1 MSMKNFDL
9 NARLLMFATC
19 TSIEY
24 DLRKLLSESSEKLV
38 ITKSFQEKA
47 IYRNNK
53 IKNVED
59 DLDLILLELDLG
71 DLIAII
77 KTNSELLDIDDEN
90 NKSIQSILSENVVQ
104 IRNRIMHTR
113 PLEFSDKAFMQEI
126 LETLDKNI
134 TCIKWNKLIQTR
146 EELINNPQK
155 LLSSIRFIPEQESS
169 KIIHNSL
176 PEPEFDDTGYVGRKL
191 EVKELK
197 NLIESDNN
205 QIITVVGNGGI
216 GKTALVVKCLYDLLD
231 SQKANQ
237 KFDAIIWT
245 TLKTKSL
252 SNAGFKKIG
261 DAITSVSGFLENV
274 QSKIISENSN
284 PRDSIISFMKE
295 LPTLLVIDNL
305 ETIASSDIIEFLKSI
320 PSNSK
325 VLITSRV
332 GLGELE
338 NRYELRQMNLQ
349 DAKKYFISLSKSYQ
363 LEVHKTPS
371 QDIELLIKNLYST
384 PLMIKWYL
392 TSLKFGTDSNS
403 IIGNKKEA
411 IEFSMSNIIE
421 KLDDNE
427 IKILWLLVNEG
438 RSLTYGELSYFLN
451 SDNNDSFNSSINRL
465 RATSMLIL
473 DSSGYRYAINDM
485 AKDYLVQFRPSSR
498 EFMKE
503 IQEQRNELNKLLET
517 INIKNKL
524 DPFDLFSIR
533 NNLDN
538 ENNKIAS
545 VYLSKALDFC
555 NKKKYEEANCFLKK
569 ASSVAPD
576 YFEVYKIDAFI
587 SAEAVNYP
595 RAQEYYR
602 IALENT
608 DDPVSIA
615 TIHYNLSVFYS
626 IKLQDY
632 PNAKQNIKEANK
644 LVPNNDRIT
653 LEMVRAF
660 TNMGEFH
667 EAEEKLKSINLSE
680 DTTVSFLNQYITK
693 ALDLY
698 FKWIQNIDPR
708 EYNKRYF
715 LITDSLNYVDNLN
728 RLERKTSIRLIRML
742 NELLKHKNYLPAKEQ
757 FNKYYLKYQSD
768 ISKIKEMFSKLN
780 ESTLSSF
787 GSLPNEN
794 IFNKGKITFI
804 DYHRHFGF
812 INNGRIKYYFNL
824 RDVSYPEPEKGDA
837 VSFDTK
843 ESQRGPIAY
852 NINIT

>member
-1 MSMKNFDL
+1 MKNFDL
-9 NARLLMFATC
+9 NARLVMFATC

-24 DLRKLLSESSEKLV
+24 DLRQFLLEAPVELV
-38 ITKSFQEKA
+38 ISDGMMEKA
-47 IYRNNK
+47 SKRIGK
-53 IKNVED
+53 TEED
-59 DLDLILLELDLG
+59 NIEAILLELDLG
-71 DLIAII
+71 DLIAMI
-77 KTNSELLDIDDEN
+77 KTNSKLLEVDEA
-90 NKSIQSILSENVVQ
+90 NKKAIQSILSDHIVQ

-113 PLEFSDKAFMQEI
+113 PLEFSDKAVMQEV
-126 LETLDKNI
+126 LGTLDKNI
-134 TCIKWNKLIQTR
+134 TCIRWNKLSKTR
-146 EELINNPQK
+146 YELINNPQK
-155 LLSSIRFIPEQESS
+155 LLSSITFVPEQESS

-176 PEPEFDDTGYVGRKL
+176 PEPEFDDTGYVGRKV

-197 NLIESDNN
+197 ALIESDNN

-252 SNAGFKKIG
+252 STAGFKKIG
-261 DAITSVSGFLENV
+261 DAITSVSGLLENV
-274 QSKIISENSN
+274 QSQIISEGED
-284 PRDSIISFMKE
+284 PRDEIINFMKE

-305 ETIASSDIIEFLKSI
+305 ETIASGDIIEFLKAV

-338 NRYELRQMNLQ
+338 NRYELRKMNLQ

-363 LEVHKTPS
+363 LEVHKAPAE
-371 QDIELLIKNLYST
+371 DVELLINSLYST

-427 IKILWLLVNEG
+427 IKVLWLLVNEG

-451 SDNNDSFNSSINRL
+451 SDNNDLFNHSINRL

-473 DSSGYRYAINDM
+473 DSSGYKYAINDM
-485 AKDYLVQFRPSSR
+485 AKDYLVQFRPSTLK
-498 EFMKE
+498 FMKE

-524 DPFDLFSIR
+524 DAFDLFSIR

-545 VYLSKALDFC
+545 VYLSKALEYC
-555 NKKKYEEANCFLKK
+555 NKRKYKEANIFLKK
-569 ASSVAPD
+569 AASVAPD

-608 DDPVSIA
+608 KDIISIA

-626 IKLQDY
+626 TKLQDY
-632 PNAKQNIKEANK
+632 PNAKLNIEKADK
-644 LVPNNDRIT
+644 LVPNNNRVT
-653 LEMVRAF
+653 LEMVRAY

-667 EAEEKLKSINLSE
+667 EAEDKLKGIIIDEDSTIN
-680 DTTVSFLNQYITK
+680 FLNQYVTK
-693 ALDLY
+693 ALELY
-698 FKWIQNIDPR
+698 FKWVQNIDPR
-708 EYNKRYF
+708 EHNKLYSL
-715 LITDSLNYVDNLN
+715 LISGLSYVD
-728 RLERKTSIRLIRML
+728 RLKRLDRKTSVMLIRIL
-742 NELLKHKNYLPAKEQ
+742 NELLKHRNYTPAREH
-757 FNKYYLKYQSD
+757 FDKYYLTYKRD
-768 ISKIKEMFSKLN
+768 LAKIKEMFSKLN
-780 ESTLSSF
+780 ESIIISF
-787 GSLPNEN
+787 GKLPEKIN
-794 IFNKGKITFI
+794 IAEGRISFI
-804 DYHRHFGF
+804 NTYKRFGF
-812 INNGRIKYYFNL
+812 IKNGKNSYYFKLNSVL
-824 RDVSYPEPEKGDA
+824 YPEPTIGDI
-837 VSFDTK
+837 VSFDIK
-843 ESQRGPIAY
+843 NAPQGSVAY
-852 NINIT
+852 NIDII